1 MTVFISKVR
10 SSENHL
16 IEMIDMSWE
25 SALKANIVQ
34 YSGTCRKCGEF
45 VDRGDPCPLK
55 LRSEREQ
62 GRQTDS
68 CPMKV

>member
-1 MTVFISKVR
+1 
-10 SSENHL
+10 
-16 IEMIDMSWE
+16 MIDMSWE
-25 SALKANIVQ
+25 STLKANIVQ

-45 VDRGDPCPLK
+45 VANGDPCPLK
-55 LRSEREQ
+55 LRSAKEQ